1 MGLDPSRNLCQFT
14 YNFLIICL
22 SRIFLNICL
31 WHISG
36 PIERVA
42 IPKEKDGKIKT
53 FGFVTYKHVS
63 SVGYALSIYAGT
75 KLFGKELLLRN
86 RNANKGREQ
95 PQYQSPMASSSLL
108 HGYNNPIM
116 IGGNDFNASA
126 MLAQRQLIQQQLLAM
141 ATGQNSLSHAAQ
153 MFTGSSNETF
163 ASTRSDTIGSQREQY
178 VDRNRHHREEN
189 RSNRS
194 KPYRRSRSRSPQQ
207 FRNRDHS
214 PAESRNRDRHRR
226 SDDRSKG
233 NYHRWGKR

>member
-1 MGLDPSRNLCQFT
+1 MSLFK
-14 YNFLIICL
+14 NFI
-22 SRIFLNICL
+22 SF
-31 WHISG
+31 ISG

-53 FGFVTYKHVS
+53 FGFVTYKQLS
-63 SVGYALSIYAGT
+63 SVGYALNIYAGT

-86 RNANKGREQ
+86 RNANKSREQ
-95 PQYQSPMASSSLL
+95 PQYQSPATSSSLL
-108 HGYNNPIM
+108 RGFNNPAFM
-116 IGGNDFNASA
+116 GGNEINASA
-126 MLAQRQLIQQQLLAM
+126 LQAQRQLIQQQLLAM
-141 ATGQNSLSHAAQ
+141 ATGGQNPLSHAAQ
-153 MFTGSSNETF
+153 MFTGSSSETF
-163 ASTRSDTIGSQREQY
+163 ASTRSDTVGSQREQY

-214 PAESRNRDRHRR
+214 PVDNRSRDRHRR
-226 SDDRSKG
+226 PDDRSKG